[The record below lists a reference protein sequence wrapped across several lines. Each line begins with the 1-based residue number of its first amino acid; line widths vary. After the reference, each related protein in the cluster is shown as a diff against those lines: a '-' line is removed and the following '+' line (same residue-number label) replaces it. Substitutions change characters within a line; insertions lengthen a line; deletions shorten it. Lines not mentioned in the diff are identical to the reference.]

1 MRGLVVMIL
10 LSTEL
15 CACGT
20 GSSEQLGTGIASY
33 DALRT
38 SQAQCQARGGS
49 IKLQTNGDPAE
60 LSDYSCVI
68 PGAK

>member
-1 MRGLVVMIL
+1 MIVLASGL
-10 LSTEL
+10 S
-15 CACGT
+15 ACGT

-38 SQAQCQARGGS
+38 SQAQCATRGGA
-49 IKLQTNGDPAE
+49 IKLQQNGDPAE

-68 PGAK
+68 PGSK